1 MRLTQRH
8 MLQIKNLALEQK
20 HHTQCDQCQIS
31 QRKITKIFLL
41 KEESFKSVQ
50 QISEG
55 DWRMKSFPGS
65 KLREGTYGNP
75 QVSMSSY
82 FRVQRILQVTI
93 VHSLTFPDKISY
105 S

>member
-8 MLQIKNLALEQK
+8 MLQMKNLALEQK

-41 KEESFKSVQ
+41 KEECFKSVQ

-55 DWRMKSFPGS
+55 DWENEIFP
-65 KLREGTYGNP
+65 
-75 QVSMSSY
+75 
-82 FRVQRILQVTI
+82 RVKIERRYIWELPSEHEFILPCTKNFTSNNCPFVN
-93 VHSLTFPDKISY
+93 LPR
-105 S
+105 